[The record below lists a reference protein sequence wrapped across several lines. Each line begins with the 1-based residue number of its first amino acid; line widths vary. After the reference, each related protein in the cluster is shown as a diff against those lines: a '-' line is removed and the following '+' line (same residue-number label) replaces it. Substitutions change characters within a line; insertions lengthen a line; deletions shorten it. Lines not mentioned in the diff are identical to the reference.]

1 MYRIGVDLGGTNIVA
16 GVVDEFYK
24 IVGKGKMPT
33 ACPRPAVE
41 ILADVAKAVEMA
53 IEDAGITLA
62 DVRSIGIGT
71 PGSVEKHF
79 GIIQYA
85 NNLGFSNVPARK
97 ILQSHFDK
105 PIYIENDAN
114 CAALGEAKAGAGG
127 GVDNFA
133 AITLGTG
140 VGSGIIVDGKILSG
154 CNGAAGEM
162 GHMVICADGEPCTC
176 GRKGCWEAYSSAT
189 ALIRETKKSM
199 IENKDSKM
207 WEIVGGDIDKAN
219 GKTAFD
225 AMRAGDEAGKKLVDW
240 YVHYLSIGITN
251 VINTFQPK
259 MLCVGGG
266 IGYERE
272 YLLEPVRKI
281 VYQERYSVYSEEQ
294 TTICSAKLGN
304 DAGVIGA
311 ALLDE

>member
-62 DVRSIGIGT
+62 DVSSIGIGT

-127 GVDNFA
+127 GVRTLLCTRDQLSCRAFRA
-133 AITLGTG
+133 ASAGLRP
-140 VGSGIIVDGKILSG
+140 SGR
-154 CNGAAGEM
+154 GADEG
-162 GHMVICADGEPCTC
+162 AD
-176 GRKGCWEAYSSAT
+176 A
-189 ALIRETKKSM
+189 
-199 IENKDSKM
+199 
-207 WEIVGGDIDKAN
+207 
-219 GKTAFD
+219 
-225 AMRAGDEAGKKLVDW
+225 RA
-240 YVHYLSIGITN
+240 
-251 VINTFQPK
+251 
-259 MLCVGGG
+259 
-266 IGYERE
+266 
-272 YLLEPVRKI
+272 
-281 VYQERYSVYSEEQ
+281 
-294 TTICSAKLGN
+294 
-304 DAGVIGA
+304 
-311 ALLDE
+311 

>member
-41 ILADVAKAVEMA
+41 ILSDVAKAVEMA

-62 DVRSIGIGT
+62 DVSSIGIGT

-114 CAALGEAKAGAGG
+114 CAALGEAAE
-127 GVDNFA
+127 
-133 AITLGTG
+133 L
-140 VGSGIIVDGKILSG
+140 IILLLSHSEQ
-154 CNGAAGEM
+154 ASAR
-162 GHMVICADGEPCTC
+162 VLLLTA
-176 GRKGCWEAYSSAT
+176 KSSAAVT
-189 ALIRETKKSM
+189 VRQAKWVIWLFVQTVSFAPAEERAVGRLIPR
-199 IENKDSKM
+199 
-207 WEIVGGDIDKAN
+207 
-219 GKTAFD
+219 
-225 AMRAGDEAGKKLVDW
+225 
-240 YVHYLSIGITN
+240 
-251 VINTFQPK
+251 
-259 MLCVGGG
+259 
-266 IGYERE
+266 
-272 YLLEPVRKI
+272 LL
-281 VYQERYSVYSEEQ
+281 
-294 TTICSAKLGN
+294 L
-304 DAGVIGA
+304 
-311 ALLDE
+311 